1 MAQLTAELGRL
12 GGAILELFPLTEQV
26 RYDWP
31 EVKEPLTSSGQQVRS
46 GTSEGNHSSIW

>member
-26 RYDWP
+26 RY
-31 EVKEPLTSSGQQVRS
+31 EAGLR
-46 GTSEGNHSSIW
+46 